1 MALLGKINILTVLK
15 DAPPGLYLDGGDL
28 GEILLP
34 GDSIPPGAGPD
45 DELQVF
51 LYRDSEDRLV
61 ATTHDPLACVGDFAA
76 LRVKQI
82 HPTIGAFLDWG
93 LNKDLLLPMREQE
106 RRIHKGDIVVV
117 FVFIDEVSQRIIATT
132 RWRDHLSATP
142 PNYSEGAPVS
152 LLIAGESPLGYNAIV
167 DNAHV
172 GLLFRSEL
180 GSSLKVGDKCK
191 GYVRN
196 VRPDGKLDLGLDPE
210 GYQRIAP
217 LADRLS
223 NKQKGLQTSDRQ
235 SVSAETHRDQWRGHR
250 SAKVRA
256 AFCVASDSNS
266 FECGRGSRCSPL
278 PQGKTR
284 PAFPLEDS
292 TPNRLRCAQR
302 GRDCSK
308 MVFRKQ

>member
-1 MALLGKINILTVLK
+1 MARRGKINILTVLK

-61 ATTHDPLACVGDFAA
+61 ATTLDPLACVGDFAA

-93 LNKDLLLPMREQE
+93 LNKDLLLPIREQA
-106 RRIHKGDIVVV
+106 RRVQKGDIVVV

-132 RWRDHLSATP
+132 RWRDHLSKTP
-142 PNYSEGAPVS
+142 PKYNEGAPVS

-167 DNAHV
+167 DNTHA

-180 GSSLKVGDKCK
+180 GSPLQVGEKCK
-191 GYVRN
+191 GYVRH
-196 VRPDGKLDLGLDPE
+196 VRPDGKLDLRLDAE

-217 LADRLS
+217 LADRILS
-223 NKQKGLQTSDRQ
+223 NL
-235 SVSAETHRDQWRGHR
+235 R
-250 SAKVRA
+250 SHDGRLPVNEDSSPEAIRA
-256 AFCVASDSNS
+256 AFQTSKKAFKQAIGNLYRQRLI
-266 FECGRGSRCSPL
+266 EINGS
-278 PQGKTR
+278 
-284 PAFPLEDS
+284 EIV
-292 TPNRLRCAQR
+292 LRKSEQR
-302 GRDCSK
+302 SA
-308 MVFRKQ
+308 

>member
-1 MALLGKINILTVLK
+1 MGTAIFPWLNRMDMALLGKINILTVLK

-167 DNAHV
+167 DNTHV

-180 GSSLKVGDKCK
+180 GSTLKVGDKCK

-217 LADRLS
+217 LADRILTA
-223 NKQKGLQTSDRQ
+223 L
-235 SVSAETHRDQWRGHR
+235 R
-250 SAKVRA
+250 SQDGKLLVHEGSSPEDIRA
-256 AFCVASDSNS
+256 AFQTS
-266 FECGRGSRCSPL
+266 
-278 PQGKTR
+278 KK
-284 PAFPLEDS
+284 AFKQAIGNLYRQ
-292 TPNRLRCAQR
+292 RLIEINGANI
-302 GRDCSK
+302 
-308 MVFRKQ
+308 VLRKSEPRSA

>member
-1 MALLGKINILTVLK
+1 MGMAIFPWLNCINMALLGKINILTVLK
-15 DAPPGLYLDGGDL
+15 DAPPGLYLDGGEL

-76 LRVKQI
+76 LRVKQV

-106 RRIHKGDIVVV
+106 RRVHKGDIVLV

-142 PNYSEGAPVS
+142 PDYSEGEQVS

-167 DNAHV
+167 DNTHV

-180 GSSLKVGDKCK
+180 GSPLRVGEKCK
-191 GYVRN
+191 GYVRH
-196 VRPDGKLDLGLDPE
+196 VRSDGKLDLRLDAE

-217 LADRLS
+217 LADRILS
-223 NKQKGLQTSDRQ
+223 TLRS
-235 SVSAETHRDQWRGHR
+235 RDGKLPVNE
-250 SAKVRA
+250 SSSPEAIRA
-256 AFCVASDSNS
+256 AFQTSKKAFKQAIGNLYRQRLI
-266 FECGRGSRCSPL
+266 EINGS
-278 PQGKTR
+278 
-284 PAFPLEDS
+284 EIV
-292 TPNRLRCAQR
+292 LRKSEPRSA
-302 GRDCSK
+302 
-308 MVFRKQ
+308 

>member
-1 MALLGKINILTVLK
+1 MGKAIFPWLNRTDMALLGKINILTVLK

-34 GDSIPPGAGPD
+34 GDSIPSGAGPD

-142 PNYSEGAPVS
+142 PNYSQGAPVS

-167 DNAHV
+167 DNTHV

-180 GSSLKVGDKCK
+180 GSPLKVGDKCK

-217 LADRLS
+217 LADRILTA
-223 NKQKGLQTSDRQ
+223 L
-235 SVSAETHRDQWRGHR
+235 R
-250 SAKVRA
+250 SKEGKLPVHEGSSPEDIRA
-256 AFCVASDSNS
+256 AFQTS
-266 FECGRGSRCSPL
+266 
-278 PQGKTR
+278 KK
-284 PAFPLEDS
+284 AFKQAIGNLYRQ
-292 TPNRLRCAQR
+292 RLIEINGA
-302 GRDCSK
+302 DI
-308 MVFRKQ
+308 VLRKSEPRSA

>member
-132 RWRDHLSATP
+132 RWKDHLSATP

-180 GSSLKVGDKCK
+180 GSALKVGDKCK

-217 LADRLS
+217 LADRILTA
-223 NKQKGLQTSDRQ
+223 L
-235 SVSAETHRDQWRGHR
+235 R
-250 SAKVRA
+250 SKEGKLPVHEGSSPEDIRA
-256 AFCVASDSNS
+256 AFQTS
-266 FECGRGSRCSPL
+266 
-278 PQGKTR
+278 KK
-284 PAFPLEDS
+284 AFKQAIGNLYRQ
-292 TPNRLRCAQR
+292 RLIEINGA
-302 GRDCSK
+302 DI
-308 MVFRKQ
+308 VLRKSEPRSA

>member
-1 MALLGKINILTVLK
+1 MGTAIFPWLNRTDMALLGKINILTVLK

-167 DNAHV
+167 DNTHV

-180 GSSLKVGDKCK
+180 GSPLKVGDKCK

-217 LADRLS
+217 LADRILTA
-223 NKQKGLQTSDRQ
+223 L
-235 SVSAETHRDQWRGHR
+235 R
-250 SAKVRA
+250 SQDGKLLVHEASSPEDIRA
-256 AFCVASDSNS
+256 AFQTS
-266 FECGRGSRCSPL
+266 
-278 PQGKTR
+278 KK
-284 PAFPLEDS
+284 AFKQAIGNLYRQ
-292 TPNRLRCAQR
+292 RLIEINGA
-302 GRDCSK
+302 DI
-308 MVFRKQ
+308 VLRKSEPRSA

>member
-1 MALLGKINILTVLK
+1 MGKAIFPWLNRTDMALLGKINILTVLK

-167 DNAHV
+167 DNTHV

-180 GSSLKVGDKCK
+180 GSPLKVGDKCK

-217 LADRLS
+217 LADRILTA
-223 NKQKGLQTSDRQ
+223 L
-235 SVSAETHRDQWRGHR
+235 R
-250 SAKVRA
+250 SQDGKLLVHEGSSPEDIRA
-256 AFCVASDSNS
+256 AFQTS
-266 FECGRGSRCSPL
+266 
-278 PQGKTR
+278 KK
-284 PAFPLEDS
+284 AFKQAIGNLYRQ
-292 TPNRLRCAQR
+292 RLIEINGA
-302 GRDCSK
+302 DI
-308 MVFRKQ
+308 VLRKSEPRSA

>member
-1 MALLGKINILTVLK
+1 MGMAIFPWLNCINMALLGKINILTVLK

-76 LRVKQI
+76 LRVKQV

-106 RRIHKGDIVVV
+106 RRVHKGDIVLV

-142 PNYSEGAPVS
+142 PDYSEGEQVS

-167 DNAHV
+167 DNTHV

-180 GSSLKVGDKCK
+180 GSPLRVGEKCK
-191 GYVRN
+191 GYVRH
-196 VRPDGKLDLGLDPE
+196 VRPDGKLDLRLDAE

-217 LADRLS
+217 LADRILS
-223 NKQKGLQTSDRQ
+223 TLRS
-235 SVSAETHRDQWRGHR
+235 RDGKLPVNE
-250 SAKVRA
+250 SSSPEAIRA
-256 AFCVASDSNS
+256 AFQTSKKAFKQAIGNLYRQRLI
-266 FECGRGSRCSPL
+266 EINGS
-278 PQGKTR
+278 
-284 PAFPLEDS
+284 EIV
-292 TPNRLRCAQR
+292 LRKSEPRSA
-302 GRDCSK
+302 
-308 MVFRKQ
+308 

>member
-1 MALLGKINILTVLK
+1 MGKAIFPWLNRTDMALLGKINILTVLK

-180 GSSLKVGDKCK
+180 GSPLKVGDKCK

-217 LADRLS
+217 LADRILTA
-223 NKQKGLQTSDRQ
+223 L
-235 SVSAETHRDQWRGHR
+235 R
-250 SAKVRA
+250 SKEGKLPVHEGSSPENIRA
-256 AFCVASDSNS
+256 AFQTS
-266 FECGRGSRCSPL
+266 
-278 PQGKTR
+278 KK
-284 PAFPLEDS
+284 AFKQAIGNLYRQ
-292 TPNRLRCAQR
+292 RLIEINGA
-302 GRDCSK
+302 DI
-308 MVFRKQ
+308 VLRKSEPRSA

>member
-1 MALLGKINILTVLK
+1 MGKAIFPWLNRTDMALLGKINILTVLK

-34 GDSIPPGAGPD
+34 GDSIPSGAGPD

-142 PNYSEGAPVS
+142 PNYSEGAAVS

-180 GSSLKVGDKCK
+180 GSPLKVGDKCK

-217 LADRLS
+217 LADRILTA
-223 NKQKGLQTSDRQ
+223 L
-235 SVSAETHRDQWRGHR
+235 R
-250 SAKVRA
+250 SKEGKLPVHEGSSPEDIRA
-256 AFCVASDSNS
+256 AFQTS
-266 FECGRGSRCSPL
+266 
-278 PQGKTR
+278 KK
-284 PAFPLEDS
+284 AFKQAIGNLYRQ
-292 TPNRLRCAQR
+292 RLIEINGA
-302 GRDCSK
+302 DI
-308 MVFRKQ
+308 VLRKSEPRSA

>member
-1 MALLGKINILTVLK
+1 MGTAIFPWLNRTDMALLGKINILTVLK

-180 GSSLKVGDKCK
+180 GSPLKVGDKCK

-217 LADRLS
+217 LADRILTA
-223 NKQKGLQTSDRQ
+223 L
-235 SVSAETHRDQWRGHR
+235 R
-250 SAKVRA
+250 SKEGKLPVHEGSSPEDIRA
-256 AFCVASDSNS
+256 AFQTS
-266 FECGRGSRCSPL
+266 
-278 PQGKTR
+278 KK
-284 PAFPLEDS
+284 AFKQAIGNLYRQ
-292 TPNRLRCAQR
+292 RLIEINGA
-302 GRDCSK
+302 DI
-308 MVFRKQ
+308 VLRKSEPRSA

>member
-1 MALLGKINILTVLK
+1 MGTAIFPCLNRTDMALLGKINILTVLK

-142 PNYSEGAPVS
+142 PNYSQGAPVS

-217 LADRLS
+217 LADRILTA
-223 NKQKGLQTSDRQ
+223 L
-235 SVSAETHRDQWRGHR
+235 R
-250 SAKVRA
+250 SKEGKLPVHEGSSPEDIRA
-256 AFCVASDSNS
+256 AFQTS
-266 FECGRGSRCSPL
+266 
-278 PQGKTR
+278 KK
-284 PAFPLEDS
+284 AFKQAIGNLYRQ
-292 TPNRLRCAQR
+292 RLIEINGA
-302 GRDCSK
+302 DI
-308 MVFRKQ
+308 VLRKSEPRSA

>member
-1 MALLGKINILTVLK
+1 MGTAIFPWLNRTDMALLGKINILTVLK

-132 RWRDHLSATP
+132 RWRDHLRATP

-167 DNAHV
+167 DNTHV

-180 GSSLKVGDKCK
+180 GSPLKVGDKCK

-217 LADRLS
+217 LADRILTA
-223 NKQKGLQTSDRQ
+223 L
-235 SVSAETHRDQWRGHR
+235 R
-250 SAKVRA
+250 SQDGKLLVHEASSPEDIRA
-256 AFCVASDSNS
+256 AFQTS
-266 FECGRGSRCSPL
+266 
-278 PQGKTR
+278 KK
-284 PAFPLEDS
+284 AFKQAIGNLYRQ
-292 TPNRLRCAQR
+292 RLIEINGA
-302 GRDCSK
+302 DI
-308 MVFRKQ
+308 VLRKSEPRSA

>member
-1 MALLGKINILTVLK
+1 MGTAIFPWLNRTDMALLGKINILTVLK

-180 GSSLKVGDKCK
+180 GSPLKVGDKCK

-217 LADRLS
+217 LADRILTA
-223 NKQKGLQTSDRQ
+223 L
-235 SVSAETHRDQWRGHR
+235 R
-250 SAKVRA
+250 SQDGKLLVHEGSSPEDIRA
-256 AFCVASDSNS
+256 AFQTS
-266 FECGRGSRCSPL
+266 
-278 PQGKTR
+278 KK
-284 PAFPLEDS
+284 AFKQAIGNLYRQ
-292 TPNRLRCAQR
+292 RLIEINGA
-302 GRDCSK
+302 DI
-308 MVFRKQ
+308 VLRKSEPRSA

>member
-76 LRVKQI
+76 LKVKQV
-82 HPTIGAFLDWG
+82 HLTIGAFLDWG

-106 RRIHKGDIVVV
+106 RRVHKGDIVVV

-132 RWRDHLSATP
+132 RWREHLSATP

-167 DNAHV
+167 DNTHV

-180 GSSLKVGDKCK
+180 GSALQVGDKCK

-217 LADRLS
+217 LADRILTA
-223 NKQKGLQTSDRQ
+223 L
-235 SVSAETHRDQWRGHR
+235 R
-250 SAKVRA
+250 SQDSKLPVHEGSSPEDIRA
-256 AFCVASDSNS
+256 AFQTS
-266 FECGRGSRCSPL
+266 
-278 PQGKTR
+278 KK
-284 PAFPLEDS
+284 AFKQAIGNLYRQ
-292 TPNRLRCAQR
+292 RLIEINGA
-302 GRDCSK
+302 DI
-308 MVFRKQ
+308 VLRKSEPRSA

>member
-1 MALLGKINILTVLK
+1 MGRPIFPWLNTKFMALLGKINILTVLK

-76 LRVKQI
+76 LKVKQV

-106 RRIHKGDIVVV
+106 RRVHKGDIVVV

-132 RWRDHLSATP
+132 RWREHLSATP

-167 DNAHV
+167 DNTHV

-180 GSSLKVGDKCK
+180 GSALQVGDKCK

-217 LADRLS
+217 LADRILTA
-223 NKQKGLQTSDRQ
+223 L
-235 SVSAETHRDQWRGHR
+235 R
-250 SAKVRA
+250 SQDSKLPVHEGSSPEDIRA
-256 AFCVASDSNS
+256 AFQTS
-266 FECGRGSRCSPL
+266 
-278 PQGKTR
+278 KK
-284 PAFPLEDS
+284 AFKQAIGNLYRQ
-292 TPNRLRCAQR
+292 RLIEINGA
-302 GRDCSK
+302 DI
-308 MVFRKQ
+308 VLRKSEPRSA

>member
-1 MALLGKINILTVLK
+1 MGTAIFPWLNRTDMALLGKINILTVLK

-167 DNAHV
+167 DNTHV

-180 GSSLKVGDKCK
+180 GSPLKVGDKCK

-217 LADRLS
+217 LADRILTALRS
-223 NKQKGLQTSDRQ
+223 QDGKLLVHEGSSPEDIRSAFQTSKKAFKQAIGNLYRQ
-235 SVSAETHRDQWRGHR
+235 RLIEINGADIVLRKSEPR
-250 SAKVRA
+250 SA
-256 AFCVASDSNS
+256 
-266 FECGRGSRCSPL
+266 
-278 PQGKTR
+278 
-284 PAFPLEDS
+284 
-292 TPNRLRCAQR
+292 
-302 GRDCSK
+302 
-308 MVFRKQ
+308 

>member
-61 ATTHDPLACVGDFAA
+61 ATTHDPLAYVGDFAA
-76 LRVKQI
+76 LKVKQV

-106 RRIHKGDIVVV
+106 RRVHKGDIVVV

-132 RWRDHLSATP
+132 RWREHLSATP

-167 DNAHV
+167 DNTHV

-180 GSSLKVGDKCK
+180 GSALQVGDKCK

-217 LADRLS
+217 LADRILTA
-223 NKQKGLQTSDRQ
+223 L
-235 SVSAETHRDQWRGHR
+235 R
-250 SAKVRA
+250 SQDSKLPVHEGSSPEDIRA
-256 AFCVASDSNS
+256 AFQTSKKAFKQAIGNLYRQRLIEIKGSDIV
-266 FECGRGSRCSPL
+266 
-278 PQGKTR
+278 
-284 PAFPLEDS
+284 
-292 TPNRLRCAQR
+292 LRKSEPRSA
-302 GRDCSK
+302 
-308 MVFRKQ
+308 

>member
-1 MALLGKINILTVLK
+1 MGRPIFPWLNTKIMALLGKINILTVLK

-76 LRVKQI
+76 LKVKQV

-106 RRIHKGDIVVV
+106 RRVHKGDIVVV

-132 RWRDHLSATP
+132 RWREHLSATP

-167 DNAHV
+167 DNTHV

-180 GSSLKVGDKCK
+180 GSALQVGDKCK

-217 LADRLS
+217 LADRILTA
-223 NKQKGLQTSDRQ
+223 L
-235 SVSAETHRDQWRGHR
+235 R
-250 SAKVRA
+250 SQDGKLLVHEGSLPEDIRA
-256 AFCVASDSNS
+256 AFQTS
-266 FECGRGSRCSPL
+266 
-278 PQGKTR
+278 KK
-284 PAFPLEDS
+284 AFKQAIGNLYRQ
-292 TPNRLRCAQR
+292 RLIEINGA
-302 GRDCSK
+302 DI
-308 MVFRKQ
+308 VLRKSELRSE

>member
-1 MALLGKINILTVLK
+1 MGTAIFPWLNRTDMALLGKINILTVLK

-167 DNAHV
+167 DNTHV

-180 GSSLKVGDKCK
+180 GSPLKVGDKCK

-217 LADRLS
+217 LADRILTALRSQDGELS
-223 NKQKGLQTSDRQ
+223 VHEGSSPEDI
-235 SVSAETHRDQWRGHR
+235 
-250 SAKVRA
+250 RA
-256 AFCVASDSNS
+256 AFQTS
-266 FECGRGSRCSPL
+266 
-278 PQGKTR
+278 KK
-284 PAFPLEDS
+284 AFKQAIGNLYRQ
-292 TPNRLRCAQR
+292 RLIEINGA
-302 GRDCSK
+302 DI
-308 MVFRKQ
+308 VLRKPEPRSA

>member
-1 MALLGKINILTVLK
+1 MGMPIFPWLNTTHMALLGKINILTVLK

-76 LRVKQI
+76 LKVKQI

-106 RRIHKGDIVVV
+106 RRVHRGDIVVV
-117 FVFIDEVSQRIIATT
+117 FVYIDEVSQRIIATT
-132 RWRDHLSATP
+132 RWWDHLSATP
-142 PNYSEGAPVS
+142 PTYSEGTQVS
-152 LLIAGESPLGYNAIV
+152 LLIAGETPLGYNAIV
-167 DNAHV
+167 DNTHV

-180 GSSLKVGDKCK
+180 GSPLQIGDKCK
-191 GYVRN
+191 GYVRH
-196 VRPDGKLDLGLDPE
+196 VRPDGKLDLGLDAE

-217 LADRLS
+217 LADRILS
-223 NKQKGLQTSDRQ
+223 AL
-235 SVSAETHRDQWRGHR
+235 R
-250 SAKVRA
+250 SQDGKLAVNESSSPDEIRA
-256 AFCVASDSNS
+256 AFQTSKKAFKQAVGNLYR
-266 FECGRGSRCSPL
+266 ERLIEINGSEIVLR
-278 PQGKTR
+278 K
-284 PAFPLEDS
+284 LEARS
-292 TPNRLRCAQR
+292 ANP
-302 GRDCSK
+302 
-308 MVFRKQ
+308 